1 MKGTV
6 LDPDHVFEFGA
17 PVSAKRHQNLFSDE
31 VVPRTDNFNPDL
43 VSWLSGAVGLL
54 HDVY

>member
-1 MKGTV
+1 
-6 LDPDHVFEFGA
+6 
-17 PVSAKRHQNLFSDE
+17 
-31 VVPRTDNFNPDL
+31 VPRTDNFNPDL